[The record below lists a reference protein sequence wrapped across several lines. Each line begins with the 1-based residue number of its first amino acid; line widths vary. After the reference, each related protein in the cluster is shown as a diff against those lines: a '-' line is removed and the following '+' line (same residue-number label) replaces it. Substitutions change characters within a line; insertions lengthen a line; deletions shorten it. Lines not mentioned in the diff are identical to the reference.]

1 MQRQKSNFDNINIDW
16 NLTHDDGST
25 DFSEDETIVDDR
37 VCLINNYIILKR
49 NNYLL
54 YLEWIINT
62 RKKE

>member
-37 VCLINNYIILKR
+37 VSYFYRLN
-49 NNYLL
+49 
-54 YLEWIINT
+54 EF
-62 RKKE
+62 